1 MGRFERLVKNQAL
14 IELFKEK
21 YHIPQEV
28 SIRYCSMEGLAFD
41 REVGEVIILMIAFI
55 EGGMTIPMGRIT
67 RDYLCAYR
75 LCPHQ
80 CAPNFF
86 RVLGVIDALDWHL
99 GLGLTW
105 YDVAH
110 LYEGHQEARA
120 GFYLKSWSNAVK
132 LISCL
137 PKSNKGM
144 KDDFLIVSGP
154 WSDGLP
160 YPTRPGELGGVP

>member
-1 MGRFERLVKNQAL
+1 M
-14 IELFKEK
+14 IESFKEK

-28 SIRYCSMEGLAFD
+28 LVRHCTTEGVEFD
-41 REVGEVIILMIAFI
+41 RKVGEVVIPMIAFI
-55 EGGMTIPMGRIT
+55 ERGMTVPMGRIT
-67 RDYLCAYR
+67 RDYLGAYR
-75 LCPHQ
+75 LCPYQ

-86 RVLGVIDALDWHL
+86 RVLGSIDALDHHL

-110 LYEGHQEARA
+110 LYEGHIETQV
-120 GFYLKSWSNAVK
+120 GFYLKFCSSVVK

-144 KDDFLIVSGP
+144 KDDYLILSSL
-154 WSDGLP
+154 WSDGLAC
-160 YPTRPGELGGVP
+160 PTKLGEPDGTT

>member
-1 MGRFERLVKNQAL
+1 MGRFHRLVKNLAL

-28 SIRYCSMEGLAFD
+28 LIQYCSTEELAFD
-41 REVGEVIILMIAFI
+41 REVTKVIISMVAFI

-67 RDYLCAYR
+67 RDYLRAHR
-75 LCPHQ
+75 LWPHQ
-80 CAPNFF
+80 CTPNFF
-86 RVLGVIDALDWHL
+86 RVLGSIDALDRHL

-110 LYEGHQEARA
+110 LYEGYQQARA
-120 GFYLKSWSNAVK
+120 RFYLKSWSNAVK

-154 WSDGLP
+154 WHDGLP
-160 YPTRPGELGGVP
+160 YPTRLGEPGGVP

>member
-1 MGRFERLVKNQAL
+1 MGRFERLVKNPAL

-28 SIRYCSMEGLAFD
+28 SIQYCSIEGLAFD
-41 REVGEVIILMIAFI
+41 REVGEVIIPMIAFI

-67 RDYLCAYR
+67 MDYLRAHR
-75 LCPHQ
+75 LCPQQ
-80 CAPNFF
+80 CAPKFF
-86 RVLGVIDALDWHL
+86 RVLGAIDALDRHL

-120 GFYLKSWSNAVK
+120 GFYLKSRSSAVK
-132 LISCL
+132 IISCL

-160 YPTRPGELGGVP
+160 YPTQLGEPGGVP

>member
-1 MGRFERLVKNQAL
+1 MGRFQRLVRNPAL

-28 SIRYCSMEGLAFD
+28 SIRYCSPKGLAFD
-41 REVGEVIILMIAFI
+41 REVTEVIIPMIAFI
-55 EGGMTIPMGRIT
+55 KGGMTIPMGRIT
-67 RDYLCAYR
+67 RDYLRAHR
-75 LCPHQ
+75 LCPQQ

-86 RVLGVIDALDWHL
+86 RVLGAIDTLDRHL

-110 LYEGHQEARA
+110 LYEGHQQAWA
-120 GFYLKSWSNAVK
+120 GFYLKSRSDAVR

-137 PKSNKGM
+137 PKSSKGM

-154 WSDGLP
+154 
-160 YPTRPGELGGVP
+160 

>member
-1 MGRFERLVKNQAL
+1 MGRFQCLVKNPAL

-28 SIRYCSMEGLAFD
+28 SIWYCSPEGLAFD
-41 REVGEVIILMIAFI
+41 REVGEVTIPMIAFI

-67 RDYLCAYR
+67 RDYLCAHR
-75 LCPHQ
+75 LCPQQ

-86 RVLGVIDALDWHL
+86 TVLGAIDALDRHL
-99 GLGLTW
+99 GLRLTW

-110 LYEGHQEARA
+110 LYEGHQQAQV
-120 GFYLKSWSNAVK
+120 GFYLKSRSNAVK

-137 PKSNKGM
+137 PKSNKQR
-144 KDDFLIVSGP
+144 DER
-154 WSDGLP
+154 WLP
-160 YPTRPGELGGVP
+160 HRIRPLAWRSSLPNPA